1 MLDTCVSGSVVVGSI
16 FFFDR
21 LAGKSNLVGASDEKA
36 TTEGTPPDTPPLPLA
51 LQPWSREEARGSK
64 YRRKVTLACCWAR

>member
-21 LAGKSNLVGASDEKA
+21 LAGKSNLVGASQKKPRPKA
-36 TTEGTPPDTPPLPLA
+36 PLPIRRHFLSHCSHGA
-51 LQPWSREEARGSK
+51 EEKQEDQNIEGR
-64 YRRKVTLACCWAR
+64 